1 MWAFVA
7 GGALLAVGIILIAF
21 ALLRPDGK
29 DDSAKTI
36 NLTSAPAP
44 TTDSAPTT
52 TTAPT
57 QNSTPTRT
65 AESKKPRATVT
76 RTRTESPKA
85 ETTKPK
91 AKSKGKA
98 KKPGPIR
105 PVANGD
111 YVLRNVITGKCVAPL
126 KLAELVTQTDC
137 GNAGNLNLESTR
149 SENGVKLYRLRAS
162 AGASACLDVP
172 EGGSQPSATDISA
185 FDCSNPSTN
194 DNQEWQLKNTGKVS
208 RGHAVFTVVNFKS
221 GNCLDVANSAADK
234 ADRASGLKL
243 TIFTCAGAAEKF
255 DDHLWTFN

>member
-21 ALLRPDGK
+21 ALLKPDGNE
-29 DDSAKTI
+29 DSAKSI

-57 QNSTPTRT
+57 QNSTPTQT
-65 AESKKPRATVT
+65 TESKKPRATVT
-76 RTRTESPKA
+76 RTRTESPKT

-91 AKSKGKA
+91 AKGKA
-98 KKPGPIR
+98 KKPAPIR
-105 PVANGD
+105 PVANSD

-126 KLAELVTQTDC
+126 KLSEVVTQTDC

-149 SENGVKLYRLRAS
+149 SENGVQLYRLRAS

-221 GNCLDVANSAADK
+221 GNCLDVANLASNK
-234 ADRASGLKL
+234 SDRASGLKL